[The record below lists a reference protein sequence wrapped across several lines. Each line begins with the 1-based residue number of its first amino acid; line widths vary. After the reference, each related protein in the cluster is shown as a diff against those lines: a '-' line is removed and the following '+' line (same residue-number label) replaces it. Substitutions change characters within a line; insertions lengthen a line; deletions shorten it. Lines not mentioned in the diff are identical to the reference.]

1 MATERGGAGYGGRSK
16 STFHLKHF
24 DYIIVGQGI
33 AGTMLDFFLRQHG
46 CTVGVIDDAYPRAA
60 SQVAAGL
67 INPVT
72 GRRYVK
78 SWRIDELLPVARQ
91 TYRALE
97 EQLGVSIYQELNVI
111 RSLFNHR
118 EENDWLARTGEP
130 GYEPYMLEETD
141 LGPYGE
147 LTEPV
152 FSYGEVRQ
160 CAQVDLAGLTRAYR
174 ARLADEERLKEA
186 AFNYEQ
192 LEVVGEE
199 ITYQDWRA
207 NAVIFCEGAKGIH
220 NPFFNYLPYRGAKG
234 EVLIVHIPGAGFEK
248 AFKHRVFIIP
258 MGAERYWIGATY
270 DWKYADDSPT
280 EAGRSFLEE
289 HLQDILKTPFKVLK
303 HQAAIRPT
311 VKDRRPFLGRHPHYT
326 NLVLF
331 NGLGTKGTSLAPFWA
346 RHLVEYLLD
355 DQPLDPA
362 VDIGRF

>member
-1 MATERGGAGYGGRSK
+1 M
-16 STFHLKHF
+16 KHF
-24 DYIIVGQGI
+24 DYLIVGQGI
-33 AGTMLDFFLRQHG
+33 AGTTLDFFLRRRG
-46 CTVGVIDDAYPRAA
+46 CTVGVIDEAYPRAA

-78 SWRIDELLPVARQ
+78 SWRIEDLLPVARQ

-97 EQLGVSIYQELNVI
+97 EQLGIDIYKDLHVI

-130 GYEPYMLEETD
+130 AYEEYMLEKVD
-141 LGPYGE
+141 LGRYAE
-147 LTEPV
+147 RTEPV

-174 ARLADEERLKEA
+174 GKLADEKRLKEEP
-186 AFNYEQ
+186 FDYER
-192 LEVVGEE
+192 LEIVADHV
-199 ITYQDWRA
+199 TYQDWRA
-207 NAVIFCEGAKGIH
+207 NAVIFCEGARGAQ
-220 NPFFNYLPYRGAKG
+220 NPFFNYLPFRGAKG
-234 EVLIVHIPGAGFEK
+234 EVLIVHIPGAGFRK

-258 MGAERYWIGATY
+258 MGEERYWIGATY
-270 DWKYADDSPT
+270 DWEYPDDKPK

-289 HLQDILKTPFKVLK
+289 RLRDILKIPFTVVE
-303 HQAAIRPT
+303 HRAAIRPT
-311 VKDRRPFLGRHPHYT
+311 VKDRRPFLGRHPHYP
-326 NLVLF
+326 NLVMF

-346 RHLVEYLLD
+346 RHLAEHLLD
-355 DQPLDPA
+355 SRPLDPA